1 MIQKDLFPE
10 TLIGQTQSLVQ
21 DIPVSRSALRANKK
35 GPRIHATSG
44 PTYIKSLHSKDPLG
58 VFLKMFLVTLPWDST
73 KFSLTWKMKNTPA
86 RRSIYQLTRLVLPTK
101 ENASGSSASLWATPT
116 TQEFE
121 HPNMNLNN
129 QGRRVSKD
137 GKNSHSLNLADSVKM
152 WPTPTTNGYGQEGQ
166 YNNLYNKMIT
176 GIITQEDFEA
186 MTSYKIQQMWPTP
199 TTKGYGHGSEG
210 QYQNLYKKMVDG
222 IISQEDLEVM
232 TKTKMENHRS
242 YKKMTEMWPTPRARD
257 FKDGYVVPPSV
268 KKGSRTHTLGTKVVE
283 EAMWPTPTANEDAAG
298 RPNGKMQRML
308 GNDPN
313 IRGKTLKEWEKGSLN
328 PDWVEWLM
336 GYDRGWTDLD
346 CDNTQPHDGFI
357 KEPEDIPRVAKGKKN
372 RAKRLKGLG
381 NAVLPQIPMQI
392 ALAIKKTREVELCK
406 NVKKKDVKTK
416 QT

>member
-1 MIQKDLFPE
+1 MSQKDLFPE
-10 TLIGQTQSLVQ
+10 TLIGQTQSSVQ
-21 DIPVSRSALRANKK
+21 DTHVSRSQLQVNEKVQK
-35 GPRIHATSG
+35 TLDTSG
-44 PTYIKSLHSKDPLG
+44 PTYIKLLHAKDPLG
-58 VFLKMFLVTLPWDST
+58 VFLKMFLVTLRWDST
-73 KFSLTWKMKNTPA
+73 KFSLTWKMKNTLA

-199 TTKGYGHGSEG
+199 DANMGERGT
-210 QYQNLYKKMVDG
+210 QPNW
-222 IISQEDLEVM
+222 
-232 TKTKMENHRS
+232 TKTRPSGHHAQYTINQ
-242 YKKMTEMWPTPRARD
+242 AVRD
-257 FKDGYVVPPSV
+257 
-268 KKGSRTHTLGTKVVE
+268 
-283 EAMWPTPTANEDAAG
+283 
-298 RPNGKMQRML
+298 
-308 GNDPN
+308 
-313 IRGKTLKEWEKGSLN
+313 KTKEWEKGSLN

-346 CDNTQPHDGFI
+346 CDNPQSHDGFI
-357 KEPEDIPRVAKGKKN
+357 REPKDIPRVARGKKD

>member
-21 DIPVSRSALRANKK
+21 DIPVSRSQLQVNEKVQK
-35 GPRIHATSG
+35 TLDTSG
-44 PTYIKSLHSKDPLG
+44 PTFIKLLHAKDPLG
-58 VFLKMFLVTLPWDST
+58 VFLKMFLVTLRWDST
-73 KFSLTWKMKNTPA
+73 KFSLTWKMKNTLA

-137 GKNSHSLNLADSVKM
+137 GKNSHSLNLANSVKM

-199 TTKGYGHGSEG
+199 DANMGERGT
-210 QYQNLYKKMVDG
+210 QPNW
-222 IISQEDLEVM
+222 
-232 TKTKMENHRS
+232 TKTRPSGHHAQYTLNQ
-242 YKKMTEMWPTPRARD
+242 AVRD
-257 FKDGYVVPPSV
+257 NPI
-268 KKGSRTHTLGTKVVE
+268 
-283 EAMWPTPTANEDAAG
+283 MWPTPTANEDAAG

-308 GNDPN
+308 GNDPD
-313 IRGKTLKEWEKGSLN
+313 IRGKTPKEWEKGSLN

-346 CDNTQPHDGFI
+346 CDNPQPHDGFI

-406 NVKKKDVKTK
+406 NAKKKDVKTK
-416 QT
+416 QI

>member
-1 MIQKDLFPE
+1 MIQKDLFPQ
-10 TLIGQTQSLVQ
+10 TLTGQTQFSQQ
-21 DIPVSRSALRANKK
+21 DTHVSRSALRANKK

-58 VFLKMFLVTLPWDST
+58 VFLKMFLVTLTWDST

-101 ENASGSSASLWATPT
+101 ERESGSSVSLWATPNT
-116 TQEFE
+116 LDYLPQRSKEATLKMQNG
-121 HPNMNLNN
+121 HRKGRTRPSNLRE
-129 QGRRVSKD
+129 QVDEKTM
-137 GKNSHSLNLADSVKM
+137 K
-152 WPTPTTNGYGQEGQ
+152 
-166 YNNLYNKMIT
+166 
-176 GIITQEDFEA
+176 
-186 MTSYKIQQMWPTP
+186 MWPTP

-242 YKKMTEMWPTPRARD
+242 YKKMTEMWPTP
-257 FKDGYVVPPSV
+257 
-268 KKGSRTHTLGTKVVE
+268 
-283 EAMWPTPTANEDAAG
+283 TANEDAAG

-308 GNDPN
+308 GNDPD
-313 IRGKTLKEWEKGSLN
+313 IRGKTPKEWEKGSLN

-346 CDNTQPHDGFI
+346 CDNPQPHDGFI

-392 ALAIKKTREVELCK
+392 AKAIKETIAKERK
-406 NVKKKDVKTK
+406 
-416 QT
+416 